1 MRLLLDSH
9 AVVWWEQ
16 GSLGDRTRAW
26 LESSESEVFVSAVT
40 AWELGIKRARGR
52 LELGTSLRRIVDV
65 AGFTRLPVTW
75 LHAEAAA
82 ALPRHHGDPWDRMLV
97 AQAQTEGLSLVTSD
111 RHIARYAVHTVPA
124 R

>member
-16 GSLGDRTRAW
+16 GTLGDRARAW
-26 LESSESEVFVSAVT
+26 LESAEAEVFVSAVT
-40 AWELGIKRARGR
+40 AWELGIKHAQGR
-52 LELGTSLRRIVDV
+52 LELGTPLREIVEV
-65 AGFTRLPVTW
+65 SGFNRLPVTW

-82 ALPRHHGDPWDRMLV
+82 ALPRHHRDPWDRMLV

-111 RHIARYAVHTVPA
+111 RRLARYAVHTVPA